1 MKVSSISGVMRVWMQ
16 VRGLAFAVKR
26 ASSPV
31 NAQTTISPAVSSSA
45 TYILRQQKAEA
56 LAAAIAASKAAP
68 VAPAVSAV
76 PVRRRVLNSQVP
88 APATTTIV
96 GARASAEWN
105 EKQKLGEG
113 LYQPQRV
120 LSSAEAYRQRKLG
133 GAAAA
138 VTEQATFTPE
148 VTTTVAPPMSRPGNL
163 GFYLVAGGL
172 LATGGW
178 LSFENQDILQ
188 TNLGRLQTEW
198 GVR

>member
-1 MKVSSISGVMRVWMQ
+1 MKVSSIRGVMRVWMQ

-26 ASSPV
+26 VSPEKV
-31 NAQTTISPAVSSSA
+31 QTVVSQAVSSSA

-68 VAPAVSAV
+68 VAPVVSAV
-76 PVRRRVLNSQVP
+76 PVRRRVLNSIP

-105 EKQKLGEG
+105 EKQRLGEG

-120 LSSAEAYRQRKLG
+120 LSSAEAYRQRKL